1 VNSRAATFPALSEP
15 FPAVSWIFRDYYIIF
30 YLCDV
35 IFVLC
40 EICVIC
46 SYIWM
51 YEKKKKGYVCVCIF
65 FLCMLLN
72 YKIKRIEKM
81 NLMF

>member
-1 VNSRAATFPALSEP
+1 MNSRAATFPALSEP

-51 YEKKKKGYVCVCIF
+51 YEKKKKDMCVFVFFFMYV
-65 FLCMLLN
+65 
-72 YKIKRIEKM
+72 IE
-81 NLMF
+81 L